1 MNANSALQQYRNV
14 GNQSAVMDASPH
26 QLVAMLFNG
35 ALQRIAEAKGHIDRN
50 EVSLKGEK
58 ISKAIAI
65 VDSLRASLDHEVGGE
80 VTQNLH
86 SLYDYIESRLMK
98 ANLNSSQEILDEVA
112 GLIREVK
119 SGWDEI
125 PEEMRHKGG
134 K

>member
-1 MNANSALQQYRNV
+1 MNPNSALQQYRNV

-35 ALQRIAEAKGHIDRN
+35 ALQRIAEAKGHIDRK

-80 VTQNLH
+80 VTRNLH

-125 PEEMRHKGG
+125 PENMRHKGG